1 MSKSSNLIDVGAQ
14 FASSIAGRG
23 CYLGLQV
30 FLARRLG
37 PESFGLYAVAWTVVG
52 LVGTL
57 APIGMPQAVLR
68 FGVTGRKVLHSSPL
82 ILATSLGLALSIV
95 VWFSSGI
102 TARAVFG
109 TAAAAPVIAA
119 FAPSVVFFAIFQVLT
134 SAMRG
139 SQANVAS
146 AVVSAMMFA
155 LYFAACVVA
164 FYLFGGP
171 SAVTAGWMYSLTLLI
186 ASIPGALLLWK
197 RPPSSA
203 IPRMSTLTRF
213 GLVTMLIHS
222 ASVLNLWADR
232 IIVGVMSD
240 AEAVGVYQ
248 VASQLAMVALVLR
261 VAVISVF
268 EARVP
273 KVGAS
278 SEPPEITREFLSSTR
293 ILLHVTAPGLI
304 CLIVTSSFWTGT
316 LFGKAYVAAAIP
328 LSILVFGQLFQSFAG
343 PSVTALHMTGAERYA
358 AGLTIG
364 TGLLN
369 IFANVVLIPVFG
381 LAGSAAASSIA
392 NVVLGVEGYLRLYT
406 TGRLKPKIADLAD
419 IMMAVPLCGAIS
431 LAWRAYLDVDHLA
444 AVIVLVLLNYLIYGA
459 VVIRFCRV
467 EDEILQLLFV
477 AMHRFSGRRFP
488 RRLPSS

>member
-1 MSKSSNLIDVGAQ
+1 MSKGGNLIDVGAQ
-14 FASSIAGRG
+14 FVSSIAGRG

-37 PESFGLYAVAWTVVG
+37 PEGFGLYAIAWTVVG

-68 FGVTGRKVLHSSPL
+68 FGVTGRKVLRSSPL
-82 ILATSLGLALSIV
+82 ILATTLGLVCSIV
-95 VWFSSGI
+95 VWLTSGI
-102 TARAVFG
+102 TARAIFG
-109 TAAAAPVIAA
+109 NAAAAPVIAA
-119 FAPSVVFFAIFQVLT
+119 FAPSIVLLGIFQVLT

-146 AVVSAMMFA
+146 AVVSAVMFA

-164 FYLFGGP
+164 FSLLGKL
-171 SAVTAGWMYSLTLLI
+171 SAVTAGWMYALALLG
-186 ASIPGALLLWK
+186 ASVPAALLLWR
-197 RPPSSA
+197 RPPASA
-203 IPRMSTLTRF
+203 IPRIMTLTRF
-213 GLVTMLIHS
+213 GLITMLIHS

-232 IIVGVMSD
+232 IIVGVMAD

-273 KVGAS
+273 KAS
-278 SEPPEITREFLSSTR
+278 GDGEPPNITKEFMSSTR
-293 ILLHVTAPGLI
+293 ILLHVTAPGLV
-304 CLIVTSSFWTGT
+304 CLAATGAFWTGA
-316 LFGKAYVAAAIP
+316 LFGKPYLAAAVP
-328 LSILVFGQLFQSFAG
+328 LAILVLGQLFQSFAG
-343 PSVTALHMTGAERYA
+343 PSLTALHMTGAERYA

-369 IFANVVLIPVFG
+369 VLANIVLIPIFG

-392 NVVLGVEGYLRLYT
+392 NVVLGVEGCLRLYT
-406 TGRLKPKIADLAD
+406 TGRLRPRFADLAD
-419 IMMAVPLCGAIS
+419 ILLAVVLCGAIT
-431 LAWRAYLDVDHLA
+431 LAWRTYLDIDHLA
-444 AVIVLVLLNYLIYGA
+444 SVIALVSLDYLVYAA
-459 VVIRFCRV
+459 VVARFCRV
-467 EDEILQLLFV
+467 DDEVLQLLSNV
-477 AMHRFSGRRFP
+477 TRRLSSRLFQK
-488 RRLPSS
+488 RLPSA